1 MEEPLVRC
9 QLLDRKIQIGFGPLL
24 EGFHYA
30 IYNDLESV
38 KQLVTEN
45 TAAVML
51 ELVQG
56 EGGVIPADKDF
67 VAELA
72 RYCKE
77 QGLLLIVDEVQTG
90 IGRTGTLLHISNMVF
105 RQISLPW
112 PKAWPMVYPLE
123 PCLESQL

>member
-9 QLLDRKIQIGFGPLL
+9 QLQGKKIQLGFGPLV

-56 EGGVIPADKDF
+56 GEVSFRLTRI
-67 VAELA
+67 
-72 RYCKE
+72 
-77 QGLLLIVDEVQTG
+77 LL
-90 IGRTGTLLHISNMVF
+90 RN
-105 RQISLPW
+105 
-112 PKAWPMVYPLE
+112 
-123 PCLESQL
+123 

>member
-9 QLLDRKIQIGFGPLL
+9 QLQGKKKYNLGFGPLV

-51 ELVQG
+51 E
-56 EGGVIPADKDF
+56 
-67 VAELA
+67 
-72 RYCKE
+72 
-77 QGLLLIVDEVQTG
+77 
-90 IGRTGTLLHISNMVF
+90 IGSR
-105 RQISLPW
+105 
-112 PKAWPMVYPLE
+112 
-123 PCLESQL
+123 